1 MILEA
6 KHFINGVEIVPQNFD
21 EIGFKIDYSQDYNL
35 PELNT
40 DSVILVT
47 KARQLVLDHI
57 DTLDD
62 ESFSELQDAMKELL
76 DDCSKSN
83 FKKVGKFLIKLMRKE
98 TE

>member
-57 DTLDD
+57 DTLGIYEGIPYNVTFGGVTLNYYID
-62 ESFSELQDAMKELL
+62 L
-76 DDCSKSN
+76 
-83 FKKVGKFLIKLMRKE
+83 
-98 TE
+98 T